1 MTAPQSLLLLAVT
14 LWHTMLSA
22 GTVGS
27 FSEVRNLPGYIELQ
41 RQDDD
46 VYRHRFIVAGKRHDG
61 VERRT
66 ASRILAEDYI
76 RADGTINLT
85 AIDSQILAIKKHES
99 IAFLTYCTTRLP
111 AQATHVY
118 WCKQHV
124 DEKTRAKWHKK
135 KLAFAYRFAIAELQ
149 KARALATTVRAD
161 NINSASSQDFLEH
174 LLQGLETFAS
184 IKEQD
189 PANADLLN
197 IIRHSPHYFSQM
209 RIKNPNEAANLLI
222 PATWQEKYPH
232 LRAQVFFAPRQLQ
245 RLAQE
250 GKLDIAALD
259 PSNSGFWRKPYSV
272 RDFDTTN
279 YNDMTGYPVEVTD
292 AQQEIAV
299 TLDWDGKFT
308 GLTPKMRV
316 RYGGW
321 QWKMKYVSATK
332 KLEHTTNIGKL
343 IGYWK
348 QHASEVNTE
357 TVVNNLAAAL
367 GFTVDP
373 TFYKR
378 SIRLYLP
385 LDDPTDAEEF
395 ARERQRL
402 LTVQRKWGNRPQQA
416 LSDIH
421 TDAQGRWYIRMYAVS
436 LERRSHVKAEV
447 SVGSFIKGAF
457 SRPLKREFRG
467 FALFSAWVSDT
478 DIKDD
483 NANLILVRDG
493 EERKVAYSAADMG
506 GTLGSSFGKD
516 APNFLARDLVERVRR
531 KPDGTIYEIV
541 LNYRNTAG
549 NRAYDAISINDAK
562 WMARLI
568 AQLSPQQIKNAFR
581 GAGYSEMLSEFY
593 AQIMLRRRDQLVE
606 VFGLLGKTIVDAAG
620 NRIVV
625 QRESEMTDPDN
636 YVVKGY
642 EQFFR
647 DGYLHDPEGLVSNNP
662 RSFVR
667 RYYDRDI
674 KNATPGTLQHAFW
687 ETLQALLQVNAL
699 ALVSKSLQKL
709 PLTNRT
715 FGLPL
720 LDGNFCAKE
729 CFYDG
734 VRIGITNFLPTR
746 MLLKNPEAE
755 ANDEALPLLVAD
767 VYRFGFLLGADA
779 GKDLPKR
786 FGIDAQLND
795 NMPALRYQRVYEFIK
810 VKPIARVADSAKDW
824 SKLSPLQTLQHRNIK
839 AQMIANLQAGEA
851 LIVST
856 YISKALELR
865 VGNYDFFT
873 RPLLSTGFDLER
885 ATINRK
891 MLLKK
896 EDGGY
901 LLQFSDVLANKFAL
915 GVEGE
920 FLLQDFPVARLE
932 MRKLSQTDL
941 LYEFNAEQ
949 QHLIAANVVRT
960 LPSESIRELAIGKR
974 LIESNQTKISNL
986 LVLTKLFF
994 DEKDITSIITSNR
1007 ERQAELHVATIDDSA
1022 KKLPTLPYV
1031 DTARKTLRSFITA
1044 DGQVYVKLDMHYESI
1059 FSHRKNFAWVYNNML
1074 PLLGK
1079 QFILFKPEDV
1089 TYYIDLFNFRGA
1101 VYILPAGIENI
1112 MSYARLSKEEFCWR
1126 YARVAGK
1133 RQVRVWCSKLFNDEL
1148 GIRTGRGRMMGKEE
1162 RRFRQFRT
1170 RYVKTVKLWRASV
1183 TSEKRREL
1191 LRNKAH
1197 GLARLFAV
1205 GNFRPEV
1212 WRVLLEMAGEENIH
1226 RDALLTS
1233 RTGAFPAQKKELKL
1247 PASLRG
1253 GAGATTPQIFAD
1265 VVDAIAIVS
1274 DPLLGALGE
1283 VFYAPA
1289 GEDVVSGLR

>member
-1 MTAPQSLLLLAVT
+1 MTHLLGLTLI
-14 LWHTMLSA
+14 LWHTALLA

-41 RQDDD
+41 RRNDD
-46 VYRHRFIVAGKRHDG
+46 VYRHSFIVASKRNDG

-66 ASRILAEDYI
+66 ASRILAEDYLQ
-76 RADGTINLT
+76 ADGTINLT
-85 AIDSQILAIKKHES
+85 AIDTQILAIKKHES
-99 IAFLTYCTTRLP
+99 IAFLTYCATKLP

-118 WCKQHV
+118 WCKHQV
-124 DEKTRAKWHKK
+124 SDKIRDKWHNK

-149 KARALATTVRAD
+149 KARDLVTNVRAD
-161 NINSASSQDFLEH
+161 NINSVSSQPFLEH

-189 PANADLLN
+189 PANGDILN
-197 IIRHSPHYFSQM
+197 ILRHYPHYFSQM
-209 RIKNPNEAANLLI
+209 RIKNHHEAANLI
-222 PATWQEKYPH
+222 VPEAWREKYPQ
-232 LRAQVFFAPRQLQ
+232 LRRQVFFAPRQLQ
-245 RLAQE
+245 RFAQE

-272 RDFDTTN
+272 RNFDTTN
-279 YNDMTGYPVEVTD
+279 YNGMTGYPVEITD

-299 TLDWDGKFT
+299 TLDWGGKFT

-321 QWKMKYVSATK
+321 QWKMKYLSAAK
-332 KLEHTTNIGKL
+332 KLEHTTNVAKL
-343 IGYWK
+343 IAYWK
-348 QHASEVNTE
+348 QHGSEVNTE
-357 TVVNNLAAAL
+357 MVVNNLAAAL

-373 TFYKR
+373 TFFKR
-378 SIRLYLP
+378 NVRLYLP

-395 ARERQRL
+395 ERERQRL
-402 LTVQRKWGNRPQQA
+402 LAAQRKWGNRPQQA
-416 LSDIH
+416 LSDIN
-421 TDAQGRWYIRMYAVS
+421 TDVQGRWYIRMHSVS

-457 SRPLKREFRG
+457 SRPLKREFRA

-478 DIKDD
+478 DTKDD

-493 EERKVAYSAADMG
+493 EQERKVAYSAADMG
-506 GTLGSSFGKD
+506 ATLGSNFGKD

-541 LNYRNTAG
+541 LNYRSTAG

-593 AQIMLRRRDQLVE
+593 TQIMLRRRDQLVA
-606 VFGLLGKTIVDAAG
+606 VFGLLGKTIIDAAG
-620 NRIVV
+620 NRIIV
-625 QRESEMTDPDN
+625 QRESKMTDPDN
-636 YVVKGY
+636 YAVKGY

-647 DGYLHDPEGLVSNNP
+647 NGYLHDPEGLVSNNP
-662 RSFVR
+662 SDFVR

-674 KNATPGTLQHAFW
+674 KNATRGTLQHAFW
-687 ETLQALLQVNAL
+687 ETFLALLQVNAL
-699 ALVSKSLQKL
+699 ALVSKSLQKI

-720 LDGNFCAKE
+720 LDGNFCEKE

-746 MLLKNPEAE
+746 MLLKNPYA
-755 ANDEALPLLVAD
+755 DEDKGELPLLVAD

-779 GKDLPKR
+779 GKDMPKR

-795 NMPALRYQRVYEFIK
+795 SMPALRYQRIYEFIK

-824 SKLSPLQTLQHRNIK
+824 SKLSPLQTLQHRHIK

-865 VGNYDFFT
+865 VGSYDFLA
-873 RPLLSTGFDLER
+873 RPLLSTGFDIER

-901 LLQFSDVLANKFAL
+901 LLQFSDVLANKLAL

-920 FLLQDFPVARLE
+920 FLLQDFPVVRLE
-932 MRKLSQTDL
+932 MRKLSKTDL

-949 QHLIAANVVRT
+949 QHLIEENVVRT
-960 LPSESIRELAIGKR
+960 VPSESIRDLATGQR
-974 LIESNQTKISNL
+974 VIENNRTKISGL
-986 LVLTKLFF
+986 LALTKLFF
-994 DEKDITSIITSNR
+994 DEKDITSIVTSNR
-1007 ERQAELHVATIDDSA
+1007 EQQAELHVATIDSSG
-1022 KKLPTLPYV
+1022 KKIPTLPWV
-1031 DTARKTLRSFITA
+1031 NAARKTLRSFITA
-1044 DGQVYVKLDMHYESI
+1044 DEQVYLKLDMHYNSI

-1089 TYYIDLFNFRGA
+1089 SYYIDLFTFRGS
-1101 VYILPAGIENI
+1101 VYVLPAGIENI
-1112 MSYARLSKEEFCWR
+1112 MSYASLSKEDFCLR

-1133 RQVRVWCSKLFNDEL
+1133 RQVRVWCSKLFNNEL
-1148 GIRTGRGRMMGKEE
+1148 GMRTGRGRIMTKDE
-1162 RRFRQFRT
+1162 RLFRQFRSG
-1170 RYVKTVKLWRASV
+1170 YVKTVKLWRKPV
-1183 TSEKRREL
+1183 MGDKRNEL
-1191 LRNKAH
+1191 LRSRAH

-1205 GNFRPEV
+1205 ANFRPAV
-1212 WRVLLEMAGEENIH
+1212 WQVLLGMAGEENIY

-1233 RTGAFPAQKKELKL
+1233 RTGAFPAQEKEIEI
-1247 PASLRG
+1247 PVSLRG
-1253 GAGATTPQIFAD
+1253 GAGATTPQVFTD

-1274 DPLLGALGE
+1274 DPLLGALEE

-1289 GEDVVSGLR
+1289 GEDIVSDLR